1 MSLDLTGITNEN
13 EYYSH
18 HYLSAIFEGDLKE
31 TFAQWQAM
39 EDDYRE
45 SLKLNGEKG
54 DTFSPKRAAWIRLRS
69 LSQDFA
75 RLQNQLEK
83 ERDLS
88 ERLTLQNAFLAKL
101 VNALGFDWQ
110 PTMKNVGD
118 FGEIPVLSE
127 VANGL
132 NPALWAIGVLNG
144 LEDKDDPLNLKLLKE
159 QWLVD
164 HEAAPALFELT
175 CENLINKVIFG
186 LDNPPRWVLLI
197 SDAQLLLIDR
207 SKWHEKRLLRF
218 DLTEIF
224 GRREDSTFK
233 AVSALLFKEHLTP
246 KQGLCLM
253 DSLDE
258 NAHKHA
264 FSVSEDL
271 KFALRESV
279 ELLGN
284 EAMRYYR
291 EVRKEKLYTDFRAEE
306 LSRECLRYMYRILF
320 LFYIEARP
328 ELEYVPIKSS
338 TAYLKGYSLE
348 SLRDLEMVQLHTEEA
363 QQGTYISESIQLLF
377 DLIND
382 GFSPDANLSPFSF
395 GSSSAEVFSIT
406 PLKSHLFN
414 PNSTPTLNRVRFSNL
429 VMQRIL
435 QLMSLTR
442 PMSGRFQRRGRISY
456 AQLGINQLGAVYEAL
471 LSYKGFFA
479 PLFDALL
486 EE

>member
-1 MSLDLTGITNEN
+1 MSCPI
-13 EYYSH
+13 
-18 HYLSAIFEGDLKE
+18 K
-31 TFAQWQAM
+31 
-39 EDDYRE
+39 
-45 SLKLNGEKG
+45 
-54 DTFSPKRAAWIRLRS
+54 AWIRLRS

-246 KQGLCLM
+246 K
-253 DSLDE
+253 
-258 NAHKHA
+258 
-264 FSVSEDL
+264 
-271 KFALRESV
+271 
-279 ELLGN
+279 
-284 EAMRYYR
+284 Y
-291 EVRKEKLYTDFRAEE
+291 
-306 LSRECLRYMYRILF
+306 
-320 LFYIEARP
+320 
-328 ELEYVPIKSS
+328 
-338 TAYLKGYSLE
+338 
-348 SLRDLEMVQLHTEEA
+348 
-363 QQGTYISESIQLLF
+363 
-377 DLIND
+377 
-382 GFSPDANLSPFSF
+382 
-395 GSSSAEVFSIT
+395 
-406 PLKSHLFN
+406 
-414 PNSTPTLNRVRFSNL
+414 
-429 VMQRIL
+429 
-435 QLMSLTR
+435 
-442 PMSGRFQRRGRISY
+442 
-456 AQLGINQLGAVYEAL
+456 LGAFYCH
-471 LSYKGFFA
+471 LSK
-479 PLFDALL
+479 D
-486 EE
+486 